1 MELLKKNI
9 HMSRRKAYGE
19 NRMTLSEDF
28 NIPDKK
34 PDAAGLI
41 QKRGEVKLEEVRTTE
56 GQVQLSGTLE
66 VHILYVSEGDERRLC
81 RIQAEFPF
89 EEKLLLPGA
98 APGDSVD
105 VRQEL
110 EDLKV
115 RLINSRKFSVQAL
128 ISFEAELEEL
138 YDVQAGVELHGEA
151 SISTRSTRV
160 TPISLAVRN
169 KDIIR
174 VKEELS
180 LPSSKPNIGEIL
192 WDSVELRGADVRV
205 QEGSLDIRGELFLF
219 LLYEADGEK
228 KSREWMEASLPFQQS
243 LECSGA
249 SPRQLPDVEV
259 SLLSVHLEAVPDYD
273 GEERNIQAEAVLN
286 VNIRLYEEDTV
297 EILKDVYTP
306 EKELLPVCREEAY
319 ESLAIRNFSK
329 CRAVDR
335 IRMNPEAPR
344 MLQFCHS
351 KGEVRIDEAWMTDQ
365 GIQVEGAVEVSILYV
380 TSDDSMPFAV
390 MEGDVPFSHLI
401 EVENAGGNCRFS
413 LHAGLEQ
420 LSAAMIDSEEIEVKA
435 GVSLNAFVA
444 REEKGFFLTDV
455 QEKEL
460 DLARIQEMPGI
471 VGYLVQEGDTLWD
484 IARSCLTTP
493 EKIREWN
500 HLETEEAMPG
510 TRLIILKN
518 IPVQRS

>member
-98 APGDSVD
+98 AAGDSVD

-174 VKEELS
+174 VKEEQAQHRRDS
-180 LPSSKPNIGEIL
+180 VGQRGASGRGCAGSGRVSGYQGRTFPLPSL
-192 WDSVELRGADVRV
+192 
-205 QEGSLDIRGELFLF
+205 
-219 LLYEADGEK
+219 
-228 KSREWMEASLPFQQS
+228 
-243 LECSGA
+243 
-249 SPRQLPDVEV
+249 
-259 SLLSVHLEAVPDYD
+259 
-273 GEERNIQAEAVLN
+273 
-286 VNIRLYEEDTV
+286 
-297 EILKDVYTP
+297 
-306 EKELLPVCREEAY
+306 
-319 ESLAIRNFSK
+319 
-329 CRAVDR
+329 
-335 IRMNPEAPR
+335 
-344 MLQFCHS
+344 
-351 KGEVRIDEAWMTDQ
+351 
-365 GIQVEGAVEVSILYV
+365 
-380 TSDDSMPFAV
+380 
-390 MEGDVPFSHLI
+390 
-401 EVENAGGNCRFS
+401 
-413 LHAGLEQ
+413 
-420 LSAAMIDSEEIEVKA
+420 
-435 GVSLNAFVA
+435 
-444 REEKGFFLTDV
+444 
-455 QEKEL
+455 
-460 DLARIQEMPGI
+460 
-471 VGYLVQEGDTLWD
+471 
-484 IARSCLTTP
+484 
-493 EKIREWN
+493 
-500 HLETEEAMPG
+500 
-510 TRLIILKN
+510 
-518 IPVQRS
+518 

>member
-1 MELLKKNI
+1 M
-9 HMSRRKAYGE
+9 
-19 NRMTLSEDF
+19 
-28 NIPDKK
+28 
-34 PDAAGLI
+34 
-41 QKRGEVKLEEVRTTE
+41 
-56 GQVQLSGTLE
+56 
-66 VHILYVSEGDERRLC
+66 
-81 RIQAEFPF
+81 
-89 EEKLLLPGA
+89 
-98 APGDSVD
+98 
-105 VRQEL
+105 
-110 EDLKV
+110 
-115 RLINSRKFSVQAL
+115 
-128 ISFEAELEEL
+128 
-138 YDVQAGVELHGEA
+138 
-151 SISTRSTRV
+151 

>member
-98 APGDSVD
+98 AAGDSVD

-169 KDIIR
+169 KRHHPGEGGTFPSLQQAQHRRDSVGQRGASGRGCAGSGR
-174 VKEELS
+174 VS
-180 LPSSKPNIGEIL
+180 GYQRRTFPLPSL
-192 WDSVELRGADVRV
+192 
-205 QEGSLDIRGELFLF
+205 
-219 LLYEADGEK
+219 
-228 KSREWMEASLPFQQS
+228 
-243 LECSGA
+243 
-249 SPRQLPDVEV
+249 
-259 SLLSVHLEAVPDYD
+259 
-273 GEERNIQAEAVLN
+273 
-286 VNIRLYEEDTV
+286 
-297 EILKDVYTP
+297 
-306 EKELLPVCREEAY
+306 
-319 ESLAIRNFSK
+319 
-329 CRAVDR
+329 
-335 IRMNPEAPR
+335 
-344 MLQFCHS
+344 
-351 KGEVRIDEAWMTDQ
+351 
-365 GIQVEGAVEVSILYV
+365 
-380 TSDDSMPFAV
+380 
-390 MEGDVPFSHLI
+390 
-401 EVENAGGNCRFS
+401 
-413 LHAGLEQ
+413 
-420 LSAAMIDSEEIEVKA
+420 
-435 GVSLNAFVA
+435 
-444 REEKGFFLTDV
+444 
-455 QEKEL
+455 
-460 DLARIQEMPGI
+460 
-471 VGYLVQEGDTLWD
+471 
-484 IARSCLTTP
+484 
-493 EKIREWN
+493 
-500 HLETEEAMPG
+500 
-510 TRLIILKN
+510 
-518 IPVQRS
+518 